1 MDITASLNS
10 KTVAE
15 LRKLAASY
23 NIAGRSTMKKSELV
37 AVLAHDGL
45 AELSIAIE
53 NIDDAAQERFAE
65 QYRAAQQSS
74 ADADAAYIEEG
85 IERDE
90 AADAEAG
97 ELLDAA
103 LGEYVTPTGSQ
114 GQIAITKYSTH
125 EAIATAAFDVDS
137 IGGRVTRE
145 RGRWVLRDG
154 NHTIRAKTL
163 GKIAKLWA
171 KKLGFFAIVIDVETM
186 S

>member
-1 MDITASLNS
+1 MNLNEM
-10 KTVAE
+10 TVSE
-15 LRKLAASY
+15 LRKLAAQC
-23 NIAGRSTMKKSELV
+23 NVVGRSTMKKSELI
-37 AVLAHDGL
+37 AAIKAFETAAAEELAA
-45 AELSIAIE
+45 AETT
-53 NIDDAAQERFAE
+53 AE
-65 QYRAAQQSS
+65 DV
-74 ADADAAYIEEG
+74 ADARIIA
-85 IERDE
+85 ERA

-103 LGEYVTPTGSQ
+103 LGEYVAPTGSQ

-163 GKIAKLWA
+163 GKVAKLWA
-171 KKLGFFAIVIDVETM
+171 KKLGFFATVIDVETM
-186 S
+186 N

>member
-23 NIAGRSTMKKSELV
+23 NVAGRSTMKKSELV

-45 AELSIAIE
+45 AELAIAIE

-65 QYRAAQQSS
+65 QYRAAQQS
-74 ADADAAYIEEG
+74 DADAAYIEEG

-103 LGEYVTPTGSQ
+103 LGEYVAPTGSQ

-163 GKIAKLWA
+163 GKVAKLWA
-171 KKLGFFAIVIDVETM
+171 KKLGFFATVIDVETM
-186 S
+186 N